1 MRALSLI
8 MYIVQLRIY
17 NGASQQLAVVTQN
30 FFSCRPLCEINR
42 EAFTCYF
49 SKRVQ
54 VQLRSIHA
62 CFHQFNQANTCRC
75 WFNTWMH
82 TVAFAVSQHTSLHS
96 CVCVRVYHIIS
107 TLCIIYVRIIVP
119 YTFYILQHPKINSI
133 GAHLELISVVGASI
147 RAVRSDCGNF
157 LKMGVVV

>member
-17 NGASQQLAVVTQN
+17 NGASQLAVVTQN

-42 EAFTCYF
+42 ETFTCYF
-49 SKRVQ
+49 SKMVQ

-96 CVCVRVYHIIS
+96 CVCASIPYYIHTVHYIRQDHC
-107 TLCIIYVRIIVP
+107 TVRIHSNI
-119 YTFYILQHPKINSI
+119 TAPKNWCSFRINKR
-133 GAHLELISVVGASI
+133 GWGF
-147 RAVRSDCGNF
+147 N
-157 LKMGVVV
+157 